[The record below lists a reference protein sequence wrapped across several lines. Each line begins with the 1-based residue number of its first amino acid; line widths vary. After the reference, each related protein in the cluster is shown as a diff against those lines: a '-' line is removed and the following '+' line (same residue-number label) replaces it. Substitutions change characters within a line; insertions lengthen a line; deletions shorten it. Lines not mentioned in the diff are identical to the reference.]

1 MKYFNISYNFVYTT
15 PNTAKLSFFETTI
28 SSQFGGEKEAT
39 IELIKANNDLLDYFL
54 YEKEVIK

>member
-39 IELIKANNDLLDYFL
+39 IELIKSIPFIVDWFL
-54 YEKEVIK
+54 YKDEVIK